1 MKTAKVYF
9 GNSNNGNAANFIET
23 TAAAGQTQAMTSFS
37 GFTMQAKVG
46 GRNDG
51 QTAVWQSLGSAG
63 GLGGNTTANVLLT
76 LLNYFPPSVAVE
88 QVLTITGTKATGADV
103 LTLDSILVEVRQ

>member
-1 MKTAKVYF
+1 
-9 GNSNNGNAANFIET
+9 
-23 TAAAGQTQAMTSFS
+23 
-37 GFTMQAKVG
+37 MQAKVG